1 MKECDR
7 FFISVTE
14 SCDSALCP
22 HCAIQGKLLPS
33 LVYDTLS
40 LGTVLAH

>member
-1 MKECDR
+1 MWQG
-7 FFISVTE
+7 FIFIRVIE
-14 SCDSALCP
+14 ICESALCP

-33 LVYDTLS
+33 LVYGTLS